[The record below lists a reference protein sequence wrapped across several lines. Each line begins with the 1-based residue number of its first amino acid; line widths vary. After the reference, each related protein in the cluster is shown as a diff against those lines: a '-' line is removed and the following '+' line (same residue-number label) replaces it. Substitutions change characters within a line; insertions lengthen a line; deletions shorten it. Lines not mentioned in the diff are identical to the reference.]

1 MAPVIH
7 MIKKMSVYPRN
18 NDMMNLMSARIS
30 SKISI
35 LFVANSLNQI
45 TTSVQ
50 LSDTDDLGVSGGFFV

>member
-1 MAPVIH
+1 MAPVIQ

-30 SKISI
+30 SKTNI